1 MLFLLPINYRSLI
14 ILLLFFFFFVADKQF
29 TTPNFNLVNCEDL
42 NKIIRSEIF
51 LHKDGQLYVAH
62 IILGYKPISSSFQS
76 PKLLIKAKDPRLLL
90 IDIVVPGFLIGLLLE
105 GTHNVNL
112 IDHQIV
118 ELLQV
123 KKEVIL

>member
-1 MLFLLPINYRSLI
+1 MNR
-14 ILLLFFFFFVADKQF
+14 
-29 TTPNFNLVNCEDL
+29 EDL
-42 NKIIRSEIF
+42 NKILRSEIF

-76 PKLLIKAKDPRLLL
+76 PKLLIKAKDPLLLL
-90 IDIVVPGFLIGLLLE
+90 INIVVPGFLTGLPLE

-112 IDHQIV
+112 IDHQIA